1 MRNVCGLDVHK
12 DNVFV
17 CIDKEK
23 GEKIQFKTGI
33 LTKDLDALRDTLV
46 ANDVTE
52 IAMESTSVYWMP
64 IWRVLEND
72 FKLYLVNPYAIKQL
86 PGRKSDIKDA
96 EWIATCLRKEL
107 IRGSYVPDST
117 IQQLRQYNRR
127 IFDINK
133 QSVYIQNKIDA
144 ALQRCNIRIG
154 NYISN
159 VRAKSYCQIVDML
172 SEGKTSPE
180 LLIVKVHKRTVN
192 KWGRETIL
200 AALEGVVN
208 KTDCRILKQLKEELD
223 MLRKHKI
230 ECLVMLREICMENYK
245 EQLLDI
251 QTIPG
256 IGEQGALQIIAE
268 TGVDMKAFM
277 TAAMLVGWVGLK
289 PRNDESNGKFKSR
302 STTHGNK
309 YLRKI
314 LIECAWGASRTQGCF
329 FNKFSYHQTMVR
341 KKNRQKVQVAI
352 ARKILVVIWHILENG
367 VVYNDIFG
375 KGKAKDK

>member
-64 IWRVLEND
+64 IWRVLESD

-133 QSVYIQNKIDA
+133 QSVYIHV
-144 ALQRCNIRIG
+144 
-154 NYISN
+154 S
-159 VRAKSYCQIVDML
+159 V
-172 SEGKTSPE
+172 
-180 LLIVKVHKRTVN
+180 
-192 KWGRETIL
+192 
-200 AALEGVVN
+200 
-208 KTDCRILKQLKEELD
+208 
-223 MLRKHKI
+223 
-230 ECLVMLREICMENYK
+230 
-245 EQLLDI
+245 
-251 QTIPG
+251 
-256 IGEQGALQIIAE
+256 
-268 TGVDMKAFM
+268 
-277 TAAMLVGWVGLK
+277 
-289 PRNDESNGKFKSR
+289 
-302 STTHGNK
+302 
-309 YLRKI
+309 
-314 LIECAWGASRTQGCF
+314 
-329 FNKFSYHQTMVR
+329 
-341 KKNRQKVQVAI
+341 
-352 ARKILVVIWHILENG
+352 
-367 VVYNDIFG
+367 
-375 KGKAKDK
+375 